1 MTSKSSATSTK
12 TLNLS
17 SNKTRRRPAMT
28 NPCLYCH
35 KPVTDDIKRLPM
47 TDGSGRVTE
56 KLVHRA
62 CHERLMALRRKSYGE
77 VVGL

>member
-1 MTSKSSATSTK
+1 MAIGAT
-12 TLNLS
+12 LV
-17 SNKTRRRPAMT
+17 T
-28 NPCLYCH
+28 NTCLFCH

-47 TDGSGRVTE
+47 LDGSGQVTE

-62 CHERLMALRRKSYGE
+62 CHERLMALRRRSYGE

>member
-1 MTSKSSATSTK
+1 
-12 TLNLS
+12 
-17 SNKTRRRPAMT
+17 MT
-28 NPCLYCH
+28 NTCLFCH

-47 TDGSGRVTE
+47 LDGSGQVTE

-62 CHERLMALRRKSYGE
+62 CHERLMALRKKSYGE

>member
-1 MTSKSSATSTK
+1 
-12 TLNLS
+12 
-17 SNKTRRRPAMT
+17 MT
-28 NPCLYCH
+28 NPCLFCH

-62 CHERLMALRRKSYGE
+62 CHERLLAALKARIEKE
-77 VVGL
+77 KEA